1 MNVVDDLSALR
12 AALAAMCREFSD
24 VPEEVLFDSK
34 LVADELLSN
43 ALRYGGGRAY
53 FSYTREGDEIRLF
66 VRGEKPFC
74 PPEHSVCADVMS
86 ERGRGLYL
94 IDSLAES
101 RGFSESDGICA
112 VIRIRNEQ

>member
-24 VPEEVLFDSK
+24 VPE
-34 LVADELLSN
+34 
-43 ALRYGGGRAY
+43 
-53 FSYTREGDEIRLF
+53 DEIRLF